1 MYKGTLIDDLIE
13 TVERAEQN
21 IHFHGIQESNSM
33 EFETWH
39 MVTAFELKAREQN
52 LLGVA

>member
-1 MYKGTLIDDLIE
+1 MYKGTLIDDLIA

-21 IHFHGIQESNSM
+21 IQATDSM

-39 MVTAFELKAREQN
+39 MVTTFELKAGEQN